1 MISIII
7 PVYNQ
12 AKKLA
17 ECLASIA
24 AQTYT
29 DYEIIVVDDGSQ
41 EKIEAVLSS
50 FLQKQES
57 WRLSK
62 DTEMPASAGMTE
74 KNRVMFI
81 KQANQ
86 GAPAARNRGAKE
98 AKGEYLLFCDADIIM
113 DKQMLEYLVEALQEN
128 PEASYAYS
136 SFKFGFKIF
145 RLFPFD
151 ADKLKQMPYIP
162 TIALI
167 RAKDWLGFDEK
178 LKKFQDWDLWLS
190 MLEQGHTGFWVD
202 KVLFQAQGGGG
213 MSSWLPGF
221 AYKLMPWLKQVKK
234 YNEAMEIIK
243 KKHQL

>member
-17 ECLASIA
+17 ECLASIV

-41 EKIEAVLSS
+41 EKIEAVVRSAKEKYS
-50 FLQKQES
+50 EI
-57 WRLSK
+57 
-62 DTEMPASAGMTE
+62 PAFAGMILLT
-74 KNRVMFI
+74 
-81 KQANQ
+81 QANQ